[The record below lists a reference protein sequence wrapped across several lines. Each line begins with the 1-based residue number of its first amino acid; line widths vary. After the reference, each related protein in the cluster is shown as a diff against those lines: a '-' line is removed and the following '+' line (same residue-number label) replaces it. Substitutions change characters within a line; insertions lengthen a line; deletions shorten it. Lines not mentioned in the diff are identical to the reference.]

1 MLDIEWMIIHSI
13 IKVTMVTYSIKDMEH
28 LTGVKAHTLRI
39 WEKRYNILIPK
50 RTPTNIRYYTD
61 EDLRT
66 LLNVCFLNNK
76 GYKISKIAKMSPEE
90 IKIEFDKHSAVD
102 LNEKDSIDTLMVF
115 VLELDSYNLS
125 MMLSHYIDQLG
136 LERTMGEL
144 IYPLMDRIGMAWL
157 SGEFQ
162 NMHESFVTQLIKQKI
177 QSCIDLLPEESDF
190 GTSYVIYLP
199 QGDTQELSLLYLHY
213 LLKLH
218 RCRVVNLGY
227 DASMQ
232 DVISASQVVK
242 ADYLF
247 TIINNE
253 LPIMSIDD
261 YIREISAS
269 IYPTKFLAT
278 GFQVVSLS
286 TELNDKVTVFKNLEE
301 TLNFIVD
308 KKS

>member
-1 MLDIEWMIIHSI
+1 
-13 IKVTMVTYSIKDMEH
+13 MEH

-39 WEKRYNILIPK
+39 WEKRYNILVPK
-50 RTPTNIRYYTD
+50 RTSTNIRYYTD

-76 GYKISKIAKMSPEE
+76 GYKISKIAHMTADE
-90 IKIEFDKHSAVD
+90 IKEEFDKHSAID
-102 LNEKDSIDTLMVF
+102 LNEKDTIDILMLF

-125 MMLSHYIDQLG
+125 TILGQYINQLG

-144 IYPLMDRIGMAWL
+144 IFPLMDRLGMAWL

-162 NMHESFVTQLIKQKI
+162 PMHESFVTQIIKMKVQC
-177 QSCIDLLPEESDF
+177 CIDTLPDQTDF
-190 GTSYVIYLP
+190 GPCYIIYLP

-213 LLKLH
+213 LLKFNK
-218 RCRVVNLGY
+218 CKVVNLGY

-232 DVISASQVVK
+232 DVISACQAVK
-242 ADYLF
+242 SDYLF

-261 YIREISAS
+261 YILEISAS
-269 IYPTKFLAT
+269 IEPTQFLTT
-278 GFQVVSLS
+278 GFQVISLPEMLS
-286 TELNDKVTVFKNLEE
+286 DKVTVFENLEE
-301 TLNFIVD
+301 TLNFIKN